1 MKGLIVD
8 IQVESRTKLGAWEGL
23 EITNKRSN
31 P

>member
-8 IQVESRTKLGAWEGL
+8 IQVESRTELGAWEGL
-23 EITNKRSN
+23 EVTNKRSN